1 MSTRE
6 TLIERKTMHPVYAG
20 LDGGGANFSE
30 FRKIQHFS
38 FHETKRGEF
47 FGICLFLKVGA
58 NFSEIFKI
66 FYTILYPKTE
76 FY

>member
-1 MSTRE
+1 
-6 TLIERKTMHPVYAG
+6 MHPVYAG

-58 NFSEIFKI
+58 NFSEIFKSI
-66 FYTILYPKTE
+66 YTILYPKTE